1 MGVAPGKPAPP
12 TTRNRRPQHQAK
24 AASPE
29 GLTARRAA
37 LMALSRILDDR
48 VTIDEALDGLLQK
61 PAFDGL
67 DARDR
72 RFVRALLTT
81 VFRHFGAIDQRLS
94 RFLKRRLPAKAEP
107 VRNIL
112 RLGLAQLDHM
122 QVADHAAVSLTVDL
136 ARTDPV
142 ATHFVPLVN
151 GVLRSAGRDAGT
163 GPGRA
168 RTVPAWLWRR
178 WRGVYGEEVA
188 RKIIATL
195 SESPELDISVKQDP
209 ERWAD
214 RLNGLV
220 LPTGTV
226 RLTDKSAVET
236 LDGFDGGGWWV
247 QDAAA
252 ALPARLLGPVEGL
265 SVLDLCAAPGGKTA
279 QLAAAGARVI
289 AVDQSARRLERLRG
303 NLARLQ
309 VDADIVQADIL
320 TWEPAAPADAI
331 LLDAPCSAT
340 GTIRRHP
347 EIPLTRTETD
357 ILDLVPR
364 QADLLRRAAAWTR
377 RGGLLVYSTCS
388 LEPEEGEDQAAGFLD
403 ANPDFVREPI
413 TAEEVGGLDA
423 AITPSGDVRTL
434 PFMNW
439 AGIERR
445 GLDGFFM
452 ARFRRT
458 ADRSE

>member
-1 MGVAPGKPAPP
+1 MGVVPDKPASPS
-12 TTRNRRPQHQAK
+12 RQDRRKRRPAK
-24 AASPE
+24 PTSPE
-29 GLTARRAA
+29 GLKARRAA
-37 LMALSRILDDR
+37 LDALSRVLDAR
-48 VTIDEALDGLLQK
+48 VTIDEALDRTVQK
-61 PAFDGL
+61 PAFGDL
-67 DARDR
+67 DDRDR

-81 VFRHFGAIDQRLS
+81 VFRHFGAIDHRLA

-112 RLGLAQLDHM
+112 RLGIAQLDHM
-122 QVADHAAVSLTVDL
+122 QVADHAAVSLTVEL
-136 ARTDPV
+136 ARSDPV

-178 WRGVYGEEVA
+178 WRGTYGEEVA
-188 RKIIATL
+188 RTIVATL
-195 SESPELDISVKQDP
+195 SESPDLDISVKQDP
-209 ERWAD
+209 DHWAD
-214 RLNGLV
+214 RLDGIV

-226 RLTDKSAVET
+226 RLGDKSAVET
-236 LDGFDGGGWWV
+236 LDGFEAGAWWV

-252 ALPARLLGPVEGL
+252 ALPARLLGPVDGR

-289 AVDQSARRLERLRG
+289 AVDQSARRLKRLED
-303 NLARLQ
+303 NLRRLQ
-309 VDADIVQADIL
+309 LDAEIVEADIL
-320 TWEPAAPADAI
+320 TWEPAEPADAI

-357 ILDLVPR
+357 ILELVPR
-364 QADLLRRAAAWTR
+364 QADLLRRAAGWMR
-377 RGGLLVYSTCS
+377 PGGVLVYSTCS
-388 LEPEEGEDQAAGFLD
+388 LETEEGEDQAAAFLD
-403 ANPDFVREPI
+403 EYPEFVREPV
-413 TAEEVGGLDA
+413 TAEEVGGLEA

-434 PFMNW
+434 PSMTW
-439 AGIERR
+439 AGVERN
-445 GLDGFFM
+445 GLDGFFV
-452 ARFRRT
+452 ARFRRK